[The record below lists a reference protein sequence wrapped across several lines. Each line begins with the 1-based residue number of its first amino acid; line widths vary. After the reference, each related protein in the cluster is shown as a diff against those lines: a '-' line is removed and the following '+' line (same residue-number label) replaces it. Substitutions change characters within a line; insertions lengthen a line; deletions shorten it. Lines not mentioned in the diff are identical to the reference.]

1 VKTINLLKKLE
12 RYPLFTENDIAKI
25 VNKSHKYIRT
35 LLYRLHKQGL
45 INRIEKGKYTLHHD
59 AMIFASY
66 LATPS
71 YLGVWTALRY
81 YNMIRQQPF
90 SVFVVSCIP
99 KKSIKFYNT
108 NIIFIYTKRLFGYKK
123 ERYNDFDIFISEREK
138 ALVDSLLFKI
148 PLSYISQALDN
159 GEIDFKKLSEYAI
172 KTKNKS
178 LIKRLGYMLE
188 SRKGSSFGLKAMDGN
203 YVKLDYLGNSKGKK
217 DTKWKLIINMNFAQR
232 ILP

>member
-12 RYPLFTENDIAKI
+12 RYPLFTGNDVAKI
-25 VNKSHKYIRT
+25 VNKGPKYVRT

-45 INRIEKGKYTLHHD
+45 MNRIEKGKYTLHHD

-71 YLGVWTALRY
+71 YLGVWTALRH
-81 YNMIRQQPF
+81 YNMIQQQPF
-90 SVFVVSCIP
+90 SIFVVSGIS
-99 KKSIKFYNT
+99 KKSIRFNNT
-108 NIIFIYTKRLFGYKK
+108 KIFFIRTKHIFGYKK

-148 PLSYISQALDN
+148 PLSYISQALDD

-188 SRKGSSFGLKAMDGN
+188 SRKGSSFGLKAMDSN
-203 YVKLDYLGNSKGKK
+203 YVKLDYLGKRKGKK
-217 DTKWKLIINMNFAQR
+217 DAKWKLIININFAQQ